1 MGNPMAHAAHSE
13 EHHGHHAIPMAVLAK
28 VFGALVL
35 LTVVTVLTSQIDLG
49 GLNVPLALAIAFT
62 KAGLVLSFFM
72 ALKYDNKVNTLVF
85 SVGALFVAVFLIF
98 TLFDT
103 AFRGDLENVD
113 PQTIADQQRAEEA
126 LRARDPGAAPAD
138 TTQAAPADTTQAAPA
153 DTSQA
158 APADTTQAA
167 PAAADTT
174 QAGDAQG
181 H

>member
-1 MGNPMAHAAHSE
+1 MAHAAHSE

-138 TTQAAPADTTQAAPA
+138 TAQAVPLDTTQVPADTTQAP
-153 DTSQA
+153 
-158 APADTTQAA
+158 
-167 PAAADTT
+167 AADTT
-174 QAGDAQG
+174 HAGAAQR